1 MLKKICAI
9 GTDITLMVMWAII
22 IGVILL
28 QLV

>member
-9 GTDITLMVMWAII
+9 GTDIVLTVMWIII
-22 IGVILL
+22 IGVIL